1 MASAFESRLVAIV
14 PEPLRVTRDK
24 LLQWAGTPEARGD
37 LPRLLRS
44 LIAETEP
51 SAEWIDMPS
60 GSGVAAPGWDG
71 IVRCSNGNRFVPAG
85 LSCWESSTER
95 KRSHSKA
102 LNDYDK
108 RVDSTP
114 RSKRAGIAYVA
125 AVCAPWTK
133 AREFADEK
141 SQCDDFR
148 LVRALNVDHIEDWL
162 ECAPVSTVWLR
173 EVMGEP
179 VAGIGLLSGWWSA
192 WLDSTT
198 VPLAAEIVLAGR
210 DKATS
215 DLRESCSQSRSGVIT
230 VGGGMHRDE
239 ILAFVAAAL
248 VEPSIDDSFRHDVL
262 YIDDLAS
269 AQRLLA
275 IEDPIGRGRSSVSTP
290 GMTAV
295 VPSDE
300 FAQYLPPDSQHRLIV
315 PMPGSVQADIVL
327 DAVDGSVVAKH
338 LEAAGED
345 FHAALGLGA
354 VARMSLLTLRRRLA
368 VKPELHQPAWAAGS
382 VDRTLRRSLL
392 LNSWSQHS
400 DGDADIVERFVG
412 SSHDDV
418 VEVLHSLTGAS
429 ELPMLLTDE
438 RWHVVAPADA
448 WGLVSEQITREE
460 LNIFADIAEE
470 LLTESDPFYG
480 MVNIQR
486 AQAQFEGTTARYS
499 SHIKRGV
506 ATTLALLGSF
516 PPLLRGD
523 AAPAASAANGIV
535 SRILRRANDDADPT
549 RWASVAEVLPLLVE
563 AAPDAVLAGLRS
575 CLSGAHPFA
584 LGMFADSQANEF
596 GLPAA
601 SPHIHVLDALE
612 VLAWSAAHFEAVVD
626 VLAGLAALD
635 PGGRWSNRPG
645 NSLESIMCSW
655 APQTSANGEA
665 RLQALDMLRSRHG
678 PVAWELM
685 LAMLPSGPGSVMDK
699 RGPLYR
705 RWKDTEPVVTRS
717 EHLHTV
723 CEVAVRLVLDAGTD
737 SERLQALVER
747 AGDLSAVARRSLRS
761 VLNNVAESD
770 PGEDL
775 RCALWPALRRM
786 IGQQQ
791 EWSEADGALSAA
803 EIEQFEALL
812 DGFRPSD
819 LLTTYGMLFDGG
831 FGSIDGISPRD
842 YEAYVGVREMRQA
855 EAVRAMQVSGGI
867 ATVLEFAASVRQ
879 PLDVGKALAATGSD
893 VDEEMLA
900 AMYSAPESVTQVALG
915 YFASRFREYQW
926 DGIDRLIAR
935 HSLSAQVTAD
945 LIRACPP
952 IELPWRK
959 ANELGAEVAA
969 EYWARVEYWSI
980 GLPEDHA
987 ELLEVTRGLRRA
999 GRADFAAWLLSLQS
1013 NSFRSEPEFA
1023 EEALTCLEAWI
1034 EQETPLTCAFDGHDL
1049 ICLMEVLDQNVEHLG
1064 TDRVVVIEWQ
1074 YYSAL
1079 RHAPGFKAPNL
1090 YRSMAQDPNFFVFL
1104 VEQAFRPAS
1113 ARDEV
1118 RPDLSDSEQHVALK
1132 AYSLLDSW
1140 PQSGIFPGLDESG
1153 NIDREQFEIWIDHT
1167 RGLLAEK
1174 DRSVIGDQ
1182 LIGKVLAVS
1191 PPDPDGKW
1199 PGTAVRDLIERL
1211 QSDDI
1216 DTGLS
1221 IAIRNQRG
1229 VTSRAPFDGGDQER
1243 NLAKK
1248 YRQTS
1253 SRLSTSPRTRAIFEG
1268 LAAGYEEEAAWHD
1281 RQAEANRRGLPL

>member
-1 MASAFESRLVAIV
+1 MAIV

-51 SAEWIDMPS
+51 SAEWIDIPS

-108 RVDSTP
+108 RVDNTP
-114 RSKRAGIAYVA
+114 RWKRADIAYVA

-198 VPLAAEIVLAGR
+198 VPLAAEMVLAGR

-300 FAQYLPPDSQHRLIV
+300 FARYLPPDSQHRLIV

-345 FHAALGLGA
+345 FHAAHGLGA

-400 DGDADIVERFVG
+400 DGDIDIVERFVG

-418 VEVLHSLTGAS
+418 VDVLHRLTGAS
-429 ELPMLLTDE
+429 EPPMLLTDGC
-438 RWHVVAPADA
+438 WHVVAPADA
-448 WGLVSEQITREE
+448 WSLISEQITQEE
-460 LNIFADIAEE
+460 LTSFADIAEE
-470 LLTESDPFYG
+470 ILAEPDPFYG
-480 MVNIQR
+480 MDNIQR
-486 AQAQFEGTTARYS
+486 ARAQFEGTTARYS
-499 SHIKRGV
+499 SHIKRGA
-506 ATTLALLGSF
+506 ATTLALFGSF

-523 AAPAASAANGIV
+523 AAPAVSAADGIV
-535 SRILRRANDDADPT
+535 ARILRRSNDDADPM
-549 RWASVAEVLPLLVE
+549 RWASVSEVLPLLVE
-563 AAPDAVLAGLRS
+563 AAPKAVLAGLRS

-584 LGMFADSQANEF
+584 LGMFADSQDNEF
-596 GLPAA
+596 GLPSA
-601 SPHIHVLDALE
+601 SPHINVLDALE
-612 VLAWSAAHFEAVVD
+612 VLAWSPDHFEAVVD
-626 VLAGLAALD
+626 VLAGLAAVD

-665 RLQALDMLRSRHG
+665 RLQALDMLRNRHG

-685 LAMLPSGPGSVMDK
+685 LAMLPSGPGRVFDK

-747 AGDLSAVARRSLRS
+747 AGDLSADARRSLRS
-761 VLNNVAESD
+761 VLKNVAESD
-770 PGEDL
+770 PDENL
-775 RCALWPALRRM
+775 RCVLWPALRRM
-786 IGQQQ
+786 IGQQR
-791 EWSEADGALSAA
+791 EWSEADGALSVA

-812 DGFRPSD
+812 DGLRPSD
-819 LLTTYGMLFDGG
+819 PLTTYGMLFDGG
-831 FGSIDGISPRD
+831 LGSIDGVSPLD
-842 YEAYVGVREMRQA
+842 HEAYREVRTTRQT
-855 EAVRAMQVSGGI
+855 EAVEAMHDSGGI
-867 ATVLEFAASVRQ
+867 AAVLDFAASVRD
-879 PLDVGKALAATGSD
+879 PLHVGEALAATGSD

-900 AMYSAPESVTQVALG
+900 AMNSAPESVTQAALG
-915 YFASRFREYQW
+915 YFASRFREYHW

-935 HSLSAQVTAD
+935 HSPPAQVTAD
-945 LIRACPP
+945 LVRACPP

-969 EYWARVEYWSI
+969 EYWARVEHWSL
-980 GLPEDHA
+980 GSPEA
-987 ELLEVTRGLRRA
+987 LCELLEVAGGLREA
-999 GRADFAAWLLSLQS
+999 GRADFAAWLLSLRFDSLASQ
-1013 NSFRSEPEFA
+1013 PKYA
-1023 EEALTCLEAWI
+1023 EEAASCLEEWRR
-1034 EQETPLTCAFDGHDL
+1034 QESPRTSPFYRYSLVRL
-1049 ICLMEVLDQNVEHLG
+1049 LSVLDQHVEHLG
-1064 TDRVVVIEWQ
+1064 PDRVLMIEWQ
-1074 YYSAL
+1074 YY
-1079 RHAPGFKAPNL
+1079 PGLMHNGDFKSPNL
-1090 YRSMAQDPNFFVFL
+1090 YRRMAQDPTFFASL
-1104 VEQAFRPAS
+1104 VEIAFRPAS
-1113 ARDEV
+1113 TRPEDHPGPSAVEREAAR
-1118 RPDLSDSEQHVALK
+1118 K
-1132 AYSLLDSW
+1132 AYGLLDSW
-1140 PQSGIFPGLDESG
+1140 PPLGISPGIDEDGNVDGERLDHWVEQVRILLSE
-1153 NIDREQFEIWIDHT
+1153 IDR
-1167 RGLLAEK
+1167 A
-1174 DRSVIGDQ
+1174 VIGDQ
-1182 LIGKVLAVS
+1182 EIGKALAAS
-1191 PPDPDGKW
+1191 PPGPDGEW
-1199 PGTAVRDLIERL
+1199 PSTEVCDLIERL
-1211 QSDDI
+1211 QSDDVEL
-1216 DTGLS
+1216 GLS
-1221 IAIRNQRG
+1221 IAIRSQRG
-1229 VTSRAPFDGGDQER
+1229 VTSRAPSDGGDQER
-1243 NLAKK
+1243 GLADK

-1253 SRLSTSPRTRAIFEG
+1253 SRLSTSPRTKAIFEG

-1281 RQAEANRRGLPL
+1281 RQGEANRRGLPL

>member
-1 MASAFESRLVAIV
+1 
-14 PEPLRVTRDK
+14 
-24 LLQWAGTPEARGD
+24 
-37 LPRLLRS
+37 
-44 LIAETEP
+44 
-51 SAEWIDMPS
+51 MPS

-114 RSKRAGIAYVA
+114 RSKRADIAYVA

-141 SQCDDFR
+141 SQCDYFR

-179 VAGIGLLSGWWSA
+179 IAGIGLLSGWWNA

-198 VPLAAEIVLAGR
+198 VPLAADVVLAGR
-210 DKATS
+210 DTATS
-215 DLRESCSQSRSGVIT
+215 DLRDRCSQSSGGVIT

-248 VEPSIDDSFRHDVL
+248 VEPSEDDSFRHDVL

-269 AQRLLA
+269 AQRLLT

-300 FAQYLPPDSQHRLIV
+300 FARYLPPDSQHRLIV

-327 DAVDGSVVAKH
+327 DAVDGSAVAKH

-345 FHAALGLGA
+345 FHAAHGLGA

-368 VKPELHQPAWAAGS
+368 VKPELHQPAWAEDS

-392 LNSWSQHS
+392 LSSWSQHS

-418 VEVLHSLTGAS
+418 VEVLHRLTGAS
-429 ELPMLLTDE
+429 EPPMLLTDE

-448 WGLVSEQITREE
+448 WSLISEQITREE
-460 LNIFADIAEE
+460 LTLFTDIAEE

-480 MVNIQR
+480 MDNIQR
-486 AQAQFEGTTARYS
+486 ARAQFEGTTARYS

-506 ATTLALLGSF
+506 ATTLALFGSF

-523 AAPAASAANGIV
+523 AAPAVSAADGIV
-535 SRILRRANDDADPT
+535 ARILRRSNDDADPT
-549 RWASVAEVLPLLVE
+549 RWASVSEVLPLLVE
-563 AAPDAVLAGLRS
+563 AAPEAVLAGLRS

-584 LGMFADSQANEF
+584 LGMFADSQDNKF
-596 GLPAA
+596 GLPSA
-601 SPHIHVLDALE
+601 SPHINVLDALE
-612 VLAWSAAHFEAVVD
+612 VLAWSPDHFEAVVD
-626 VLAGLAALD
+626 VLAGLAAVD

-665 RLQALDMLRSRHG
+665 RLQALDMLRNRHG

-685 LAMLPSGPGSVMDK
+685 LAMLPSGPGSVFDK

-717 EHLHTV
+717 EHLHAV

-747 AGDLSAVARRSLRS
+747 AGDLSADARRSLRS
-761 VLNNVAESD
+761 VLKNVAESD
-770 PGEDL
+770 PDENL
-775 RCALWPALRRM
+775 RCVLWPALRRM
-786 IGQQQ
+786 IGQQR
-791 EWSEADGALSAA
+791 EWSEADGALSVA

-812 DGFRPSD
+812 DGLRPSD

-831 FGSIDGISPRD
+831 FESIDGISPRD

-855 EAVRAMQVSGGI
+855 EAVRAMRVSGGI
-867 ATVLEFAASVRQ
+867 AAVLEFAASVRQ

-900 AMYSAPESVTQVALG
+900 AMNSAPESVTQAALG
-915 YFASRFREYQW
+915 YFASRFREYHW

-935 HSLSAQVTAD
+935 HSPPAQVTAD
-945 LIRACPP
+945 LVRACPP

-969 EYWARVEYWSI
+969 DYWARVEHWSL
-980 GLPEDHA
+980 GSPEA
-987 ELLEVTRGLRRA
+987 LCELLEVAGGLREA
-999 GRADFAAWLLSLQS
+999 GRADFAAWLLSLRFDSLASQ
-1013 NSFRSEPEFA
+1013 PKYA
-1023 EEALTCLEAWI
+1023 EEAASCLEEWRR
-1034 EQETPLTCAFDGHDL
+1034 QESPGTSPFDRYSL
-1049 ICLMEVLDQNVEHLG
+1049 VRLLSVLDQHVEHLG
-1064 TDRVVVIEWQ
+1064 PDRVLMIEWQ
-1074 YYSAL
+1074 YY
-1079 RHAPGFKAPNL
+1079 PGLVHSGDFKSPNL
-1090 YRSMAQDPNFFVFL
+1090 YRRMAQDPTFFASL
-1104 VEQAFRPAS
+1104 VEIAFPPAS
-1113 ARDEV
+1113 SRPEDHPEPSAAEQEAAR
-1118 RPDLSDSEQHVALK
+1118 K
-1132 AYSLLDSW
+1132 AYGLLDSW
-1140 PQSGIFPGLDESG
+1140 PPLGISPGIGEDGKVDGERLYHWVEQVRTLLLET
-1153 NIDREQFEIWIDHT
+1153 DR
-1167 RGLLAEK
+1167 A
-1174 DRSVIGDQ
+1174 VIGDRK
-1182 LIGKVLAVS
+1182 IGKALAVS
-1191 PPDPDGKW
+1191 PPGPDGEW
-1199 PGTAVRDLIERL
+1199 PSNEVCDLIERL
-1211 QSDDI
+1211 QSDDVEL
-1216 DTGLS
+1216 GLS
-1221 IAIRNQRG
+1221 IAIRSQRG
-1229 VTSRAPFDGGDQER
+1229 VTSRAPTDGGDQER
-1243 NLAKK
+1243 DLADKF
-1248 YRQTS
+1248 RQTS
-1253 SRLSTSPRTRAIFEG
+1253 SRLSTSPRTKAVFEG